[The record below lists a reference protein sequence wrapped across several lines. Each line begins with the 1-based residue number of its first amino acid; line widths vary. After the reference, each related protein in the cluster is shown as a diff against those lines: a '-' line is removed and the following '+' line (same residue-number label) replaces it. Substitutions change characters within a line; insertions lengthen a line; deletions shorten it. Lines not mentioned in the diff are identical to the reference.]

1 MLSKALVFKKDASCI
16 DNWAA
21 FSFDEPQLRLAAT
34 AEEIALWREAR
45 QLLPVGT

>member
-21 FSFDEPQLRLAAT
+21 FSFDEPQRLNRHAGEKESRAVP
-34 AEEIALWREAR
+34 
-45 QLLPVGT
+45 Q